1 MNSELA
7 SYETIKKFAI
17 LPRELTIEDGELTPK
32 MSIKRRVVET
42 NYRDVLAGFYAGT
55 VTGM

>member
-17 LPRELTIEDGELTPK
+17 LDEPLTIDAGYLTSTLK
-32 MSIKRRVVET
+32 VRRKQ
-42 NYRDVLAGFYAGT
+42 
-55 VTGM
+55 VTQKFGKTIDALYEG